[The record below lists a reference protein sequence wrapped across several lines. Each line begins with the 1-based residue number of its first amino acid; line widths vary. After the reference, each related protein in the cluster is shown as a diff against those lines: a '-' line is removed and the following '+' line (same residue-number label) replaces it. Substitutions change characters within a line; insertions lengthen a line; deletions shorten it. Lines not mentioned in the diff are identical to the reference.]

1 MNLKDF
7 LASRDGKNGDFY
19 WGLVIEKGWIQA
31 GIWQII
37 AEKAEVVSI
46 SPPAAWETDEELVGA
61 SDAAL
66 SAAIQNFPEDVSEP
80 SKTVFGVPTS
90 WVSEGQIKKER
101 LEAIRKICAELSL
114 EPTGFVVLPE
124 AIANYYKSQEGS
136 PLNAIV
142 LGVGDEELELAVFK
156 LGNLVGTSVI
166 ARSVSVAD
174 DVIEGLARFSSAESL
189 PSRILLY
196 DGKEGELE
204 DVRQSLLDT
213 SWEENDKVKFL
224 HTPKIDIIGSDK
236 KVLAVC
242 LAGASEIGQ
251 VSQVEEAKTPG
262 EEEIPAEVENVEKP
276 EAEISA
282 QDLGFVVGEDV
293 ATREP
298 IQKETQVPT
307 STPQQE
313 VSSPGFP
320 SKPFFQKIVP
330 AGLVGKIKLGIRS
343 LLSKVKKPAGVG
355 FGGYPVPGKRVWTLG
370 GIIFLLVLVF
380 GFVWWWFFP
389 KATVTIYVSP
399 RKLEENITL
408 LVDSAASSPDLAEK
422 VLPGEVMETEVSSE
436 KTKSTTGSKKVG
448 EKAKGSVKIQN
459 GTASNISLTVGT
471 LLVSSGDLRF
481 SVDKAASVSAAI
493 SPSSPGTATVEVTAA
508 DIGADYNLAK
518 DESFKV
524 GNYPKADVD
533 AVALA
538 NFSGGS
544 SRDISAVSEDDQ
556 DSLEE
561 ELKDELLEQAK
572 EKLVGDVGSERFFI
586 QGSVTAEVSS
596 RTFSHKVGD
605 EASSLKLSL
614 TLSVKGVSVAR
625 KELYDLAREVLKD
638 KVASG
643 YAFRDDQIDTDFEL
657 VTEEEGKYELE
668 GGIVVN
674 LLPEVKPEE
683 VAKKV
688 AGRFPTVA
696 ENYLASIP
704 GFTRAEIKLKPRL
717 PGKLGTLPRLSKN
730 ISIEVTAER

>member
-7 LASRDGKNGDFY
+7 LSSRDGKNGDFY
-19 WGLVIEKGWIQA
+19 WGLVIERGWIQA

-46 SPPAAWETDEELVGA
+46 SPPAKWETDEELVGA

-156 LGNLVGTSVI
+156 LGNLVGNSVI

-213 SWEENDKVKFL
+213 SWEENDKAKFL

-251 VSQVEEAKTPG
+251 VSQIEETKTPG
-262 EEEIPAEVENVEKP
+262 EEEIPEEVENVEKP
-276 EAEISA
+276 EADISA

-298 IQKETQVPT
+298 IQKEGPAPM
-307 STPQQE
+307 SAPQPE
-313 VSSPGFP
+313 AAPGLP
-320 SKPFFQKIVP
+320 PKPFFQKMVP
-330 AGLVGKIKLGIRS
+330 AGMVSKIKLGAAA
-343 LLSKVKKPAGVG
+343 LLSKFKRPSGVG
-355 FGGYPVPGKRVWTLG
+355 LGGYPVPGRRVWTLG

-399 RKLEENITL
+399 RKLEESITL
-408 LVDSAASSPDLAEK
+408 LVDSKATSSDLAEK
-422 VLPGEVMETEVSSE
+422 VLPGEVIETEVSSE

-459 GTASNISLTVGT
+459 GTASNINLTAGT
-471 LLVSSGDLRF
+471 ILVSSGDLRF
-481 SVDKAASVSAAI
+481 TLDKAASISAAL
-493 SPSSPGTATVEVTAA
+493 STTSPGTTTVEVTAA

-533 AVALA
+533 AVSLA

-556 DSLEE
+556 DTLEE
-561 ELKDELLEQAK
+561 ELTGELLEQAK
-572 EKLVGDVGSERFFI
+572 EKLTGDIGSDKFFI
-586 QGSVTAEVSS
+586 QGSVTSEVSS
-596 RTFSHKVGD
+596 QTFSHKVGD
-605 EASSLKLSL
+605 EASSLRLSL

-657 VTEEEGKYELE
+657 VSEDEGKYELE

-696 ENYLASIP
+696 ENYLSTIP
-704 GFTRAEIKLKPRL
+704 GFTRAEIKLKPHL